1 LRRSTAKRRR
11 GAVLVTGGAGYVGS
25 FTVRAL
31 VARGEEVVVLDDLS
45 KGHRAALPRGVPL
58 VKARIQDRAALRRLL
73 RARPFDAVLHFAAHA
88 YVGESMLEPWKYWDN
103 NVAGT
108 AALLDEVL
116 AAGVPGFVLS
126 SSCTV
131 YGVPR
136 TRRIAEDAPRAPVN
150 PYGRTKA
157 ACEQM
162 LEDLA
167 SRGALRSF
175 RLRYFNAAGA
185 AADGALGEDHAPE
198 THLVPLAAAAA
209 LRGTALR
216 VFGDDYPTPD
226 GTCIRDYVHVEDLAD
241 AHAAAVARLRGGH
254 AGGAL
259 NLGTG
264 RGASVLEVV
273 RAVEEV
279 SGRKVRLRVG
289 PRRPGDPPRLVA
301 APGRAPE
308 VLGWDPRYRR
318 IGEIVATVWD
328 RLRSHPRGYGR

>member
-1 LRRSTAKRRR
+1 MRKRR
-11 GAVLVTGGAGYVGS
+11 GAVLVTGGAGYVGA

-31 VARGEEVVVLDDLS
+31 RARGEEVVVLDDLS
-45 KGHRAALPRGVPL
+45 MGHRAAVPAGVPL
-58 VKARIQDRAALRRLL
+58 VRARVQDRARVRRLL

-88 YVGESMLEPWKYWDN
+88 YVGESMLDPWKYWSN
-103 NVAGT
+103 NLAGT
-108 AALLDEVL
+108 AALLEEVL

-136 TRRIAEDAPRAPVN
+136 TRRIPEDAPRAPVN

-162 LEDLA
+162 LEDLG

-185 AADGALGEDHAPE
+185 AADGSLGEDHDPE
-198 THLVPLAAAAA
+198 THLVPLAVAAAA
-209 LRGTALR
+209 GGPALR
-216 VFGDDYPTPD
+216 LFGDDYPTPD
-226 GTCIRDYVHVEDLAD
+226 GTCVRDYVHVEDLAA
-241 AHAAAVARLRGGH
+241 AHAAAVDRLRAGH
-254 AGGAL
+254 PGGAL

-279 SGRKVRLRVG
+279 SGRKVRVRLG
-289 PRRPGDPPRLVA
+289 PRRPGDPPYLVA
-301 APGRAPE
+301 ALGRARE
-308 VLGWDPRYRR
+308 VLGWSPRYRR
-318 IGEIVATVWD
+318 MEPVVATVWEWH
-328 RLRSHPRGYGR
+328 RRHPRGFGR